1 MKNPSLLAEVGR
13 PTRAEL
19 AAARKA
25 MAARPHMCG
34 CFGQVSMNPF
44 YSGIVSHWRGTHPD
58 SMAMLAE
65 AQAVVLEAFAAE
77 MSSERQ
83 APDKLCVVPQP
94 VRIG

>member
-1 MKNPSLLAEVGR
+1 VENPYLLARVAR

-25 MAARPHMCG
+25 MRARTHMCG

-44 YSGIVSHWRGTHPD
+44 YNGIVGHWRGTHPD
-58 SMAMLAE
+58 SIAMLIE

-83 APDKLCVVPQP
+83 APDKVRVVPQP